1 MSRYYLRLRSKMTSH
16 TFTYVLLSLLLRILI
31 AHSSIEVKDL
41 EKCRI
46 AGVVLVE
53 PKNPKALF
61 NFTTAESVCQQLGLQ
76 LANKTHVEKA
86 NTRGFETCKFG
97 WVAEQ
102 TTVIS
107 RIHHNENCGRNRTGV
122 LIWSNFP
129 EKTFYAYCF
138 NASDTWNNSCIP
150 EIRTTTD
157 PGKTAQPSTTVQFL
171 LNVTNS
177 MTTTESQTV
186 STTLHGLQT
195 TSRIRDSVTF
205 LNKLMT
211 KATLATT
218 MTTLATMSET
228 TDTPPNQATLKTDPV
243 IFGGL
248 PIALLTLALVFFVA
262 AVALAICYIK
272 KYKTNMLFRK
282 RKEEKETVET
292 KVFKDINTDDN
303 ITEAEQKT
311 NGMESGDPQ
320 ESTALTGN
328 CKEAEV

>member
-157 PGKTAQPSTTVQFL
+157 PG
-171 LNVTNS
+171 
-177 MTTTESQTV
+177 
-186 STTLHGLQT
+186 
-195 TSRIRDSVTF
+195 
-205 LNKLMT
+205 
-211 KATLATT
+211 
-218 MTTLATMSET
+218 
-228 TDTPPNQATLKTDPV
+228 
-243 IFGGL
+243 L